1 MPSDRSAA
9 QANHLR
15 RVFFFRASHLVDF
28 GFVLGNHHDM
38 AELPV
43 VSTVTGFLAERIFK
57 MGSSRNPCGVLLML
71 ACVMFVPMSLAS
83 AQSWS
88 NSIKL
93 ADGEKKTI
101 LFNGKDLS
109 GWEGDQKYWSVRNGL
124 IRTANEKG
132 DTVKSGT
139 YLFTKKHYRNF
150 RLLLEVKQTVDDDHH
165 FMHSAV
171 AALGKKVTDGD
182 NQFGHEGPLFMFCQ
196 DWGIWDTSGRGRVF
210 PPNQKGPIRS
220 SSYEKKGDW
229 NQIEILVVGN
239 HVRMVANGQLVVD
252 YVEAPSV
259 LKTGP
264 IGLQLHGNRQPQEFH
279 FRGLVLVDSPVD
291 ELATLSTS
299 K

>member
-1 MPSDRSAA
+1 MLTIK
-9 QANHLR
+9 ANY
-15 RVFFFRASHLVDF
+15 FS
-28 GFVLGNHHDM
+28 
-38 AELPV
+38 
-43 VSTVTGFLAERIFK
+43 AERTFK
-57 MGSSRNPCGVLLML
+57 MVCFRNLLRALLVLASTML
-71 ACVMFVPMSLAS
+71 FPVSLAS

-93 ADGEKKTI
+93 ADGEKKTN
-101 LFNGKDLS
+101 LFNGKDLA

-132 DTVKSGT
+132 ITVKSGT

-171 AALGKKVTDGD
+171 AALGKKVTGGG
-182 NQFGHEGPLFMFCQ
+182 NAFGHEGPLFMFCQ

-220 SSYEKKGDW
+220 ADYEKKGDW

-264 IGLQLHGNRQPQEFH
+264 IGLQLHGNQQPQEFY

-291 ELATLSTS
+291 ELATLSKS